1 MLEIDP
7 YTTRKLTIQFY
18 FPVTGNYLHH
28 ASCVS
33 ENQSSN
39 IVDPKSEIK
48 SLEVGKKRVIKKVE
62 TFRDLMLT
70 THDEKEKKEK
80 IIEIIKKQGSKIF
93 LD

>member
-1 MLEIDP
+1 MLEIEP

-18 FPVTGNYLHH
+18 FPATGNNLHH

-39 IVDPKSEIK
+39 IVVAKSEIK

-70 THDEKEKKEK
+70 THGEKEKKEK
-80 IIEIIKKQGSKIF
+80 VIEII
-93 LD
+93 